1 MRWKKQSK
9 PSVRDLKTQECR
21 ERVALQGHKVEGY
34 SRAVITQVS
43 EARIE
48 GYDIQAPERQG
59 KRVRIQ
65 GIR

>member
-1 MRWKKQSK
+1 M
-9 PSVRDLKTQECR
+9 KTQERR
-21 ERVALQGHKVEGY
+21 ERALQGHRVEGY
-34 SRAVITQVS
+34 SRAVITRVS

-48 GYDIQAPERQG
+48 GYEIQALKRQG

>member
-1 MRWKKQSK
+1 MKNK
-9 PSVRDLKTQECR
+9 
-21 ERVALQGHKVEGY
+21 ERGTGVQGERALQGHKVEGY
-34 SRAVITQVS
+34 SCAVITQVS

-48 GYDIQAPERQG
+48 GYEIQALERQG

>member
-1 MRWKKQSK
+1 MQ
-9 PSVRDLKTQECR
+9 V
-21 ERVALQGHKVEGY
+21 HKVEGY
-34 SRAVITQVS
+34 SRAVMKRVS

-48 GYDIQAPERQG
+48 GYEIQALVRKG

>member
-1 MRWKKQSK
+1 MKKQRK
-9 PSVRDLKTQECR
+9 RDRSAGR
-21 ERVALQGHKVEGY
+21 EEGY
-34 SRAVITQVS
+34 SRAVMTQVS

-48 GYDIQAPERQG
+48 GYEIQALERQG

>member
-1 MRWKKQSK
+1 MQG
-9 PSVRDLKTQECR
+9 
-21 ERVALQGHKVEGY
+21 ERALQGQRVEGY
-34 SRAVITQVS
+34 SRAVMIQVS

-48 GYDIQAPERQG
+48 GYEIQALERQG